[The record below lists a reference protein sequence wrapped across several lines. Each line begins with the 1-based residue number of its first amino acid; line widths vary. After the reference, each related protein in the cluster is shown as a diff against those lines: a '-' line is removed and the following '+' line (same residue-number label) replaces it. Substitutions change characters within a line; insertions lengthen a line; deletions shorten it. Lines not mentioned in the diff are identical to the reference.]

1 MYIAGILP
9 CVSGSTVVVL
19 FNGTLTDPGPCIRAN
34 IHSTAFYGATK
45 LTKAVYVPAAALAA
59 GSGSD
64 SPRLPSELPPDSTLS
79 PIPIQVGPEI
89 VPFLGPSWRTLHQG
103 RIVMVKLPLVASK
116 DVSTA

>member
-1 MYIAGILP
+1 M
-9 CVSGSTVVVL
+9 VVL

-64 SPRLPSELPPDSTLS
+64 SPRLPSELPPDSTL
-79 PIPIQVGPEI
+79 
-89 VPFLGPSWRTLHQG
+89 VPFFGPSWRTLHQG
-103 RIVMVKLPLVASK
+103 RILGVRLPPVASK
-116 DVSTA
+116 DVNTA